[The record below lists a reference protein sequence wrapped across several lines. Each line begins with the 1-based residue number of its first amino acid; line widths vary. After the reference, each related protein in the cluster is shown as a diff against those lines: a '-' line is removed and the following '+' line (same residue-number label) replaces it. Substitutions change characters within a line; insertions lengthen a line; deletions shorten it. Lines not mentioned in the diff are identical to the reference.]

1 MGAGKMLPLGFAM
14 ASTPREGRGG
24 LPIAQHV
31 GTVDT
36 DRRKTTSED
45 SQGEGRSQA

>member
-14 ASTPREGRGG
+14 ASTPRQGRGG
-24 LPIAQHV
+24 LPIVQHV

-36 DRRKTTSED
+36 GRRKTSLAA
-45 SQGEGRSQA
+45 SHGEGRSPA